1 MPISFGFLA
10 GLGAALSWGTMDV
23 ATALA
28 SRRLGSLKVT
38 AGIQVVGAVLLVAL
52 AFGQGTSL
60 PSDPLVL
67 AAAGLLGIVGAGAY
81 LSYFTG
87 LRIGPIS
94 LVAGVVAAYGGL
106 TVVLAVLVR
115 GESLTT
121 VQALGAAVATLGVV
135 LTAVAFDGGIRGTRL
150 AGPGV
155 IFAVLALLLFALMT
169 VGLAEAIERSGWLEV
184 LVVSRI
190 VNAVV
195 SIGAVVVL
203 TSLAHPRLRAILQ
216 VDTVAVA
223 RTSWAIV
230 LIAGVL
236 DVAGLIV
243 FAIGLEQAE
252 TWLVGLVSS
261 FGPAFTILI
270 AVLFLGER
278 LRRVQW
284 LGLLGVG
291 LGMVLIALP

>member
-23 ATALA
+23 ASALA

-38 AGIQVVGAVLLVAL
+38 AGIQVVSAVLLVAL
-52 AFGQGTSL
+52 AFGLGTVL

-67 AAAGLLGIVGAGAY
+67 VMAGLLGIVGAGAY

-94 LVAGVVAAYGGL
+94 LVSGVVAAYGGL
-106 TVVLAVLVR
+106 TVVLAVIVR
-115 GESLTT
+115 GESLTS

-155 IFAVLALLLFALMT
+155 IFAVMALLLFALMT

-195 SIGAVVVL
+195 SIAAVVVL
-203 TSLAHPRLRAILQ
+203 TSVTHPRLRVLVQ
-216 VDTVAVA
+216 VDTIAVA

-230 LIAGVL
+230 LLAGVL

>member
-115 GESLTT
+115 GESLTS
-121 VQALGAAVATLGVV
+121 VQALGAAVATIGVV

-190 VNAVV
+190 VDA
-195 SIGAVVVL
+195 
-203 TSLAHPRLRAILQ
+203 RA
-216 VDTVAVA
+216 T
-223 RTSWAIV
+223 
-230 LIAGVL
+230 
-236 DVAGLIV
+236 
-243 FAIGLEQAE
+243 
-252 TWLVGLVSS
+252 
-261 FGPAFTILI
+261 
-270 AVLFLGER
+270 
-278 LRRVQW
+278 
-284 LGLLGVG
+284 
-291 LGMVLIALP
+291 

>member
-1 MPISFGFLA
+1 MPITFGFLA

-52 AFGQGTSL
+52 AFGQGTPL

-115 GESLTT
+115 GELLTS
-121 VQALGAAVATLGVV
+121 VQALGAVVATLGVV
-135 LTAVAFDGGIRGTRL
+135 LTAVAFDGGFRATRL

-155 IFAVLALLLFALMT
+155 IFAVMALVLFAVMT

-184 LVVSRI
+184 LVVSRM

-203 TSLAHPRLRAILQ
+203 YSLAHPRLRALVQ
-216 VDTVAVA
+216 VDTIAVA

>member
-23 ATALA
+23 ASALA

-38 AGIQVVGAVLLVAL
+38 AGIQVVSAVLLVAL
-52 AFGQGTSL
+52 AFGLGTAL

-67 AAAGLLGIVGAGAY
+67 LMAGLLGIVGAGAY

-94 LVAGVVAAYGGL
+94 LVSGVVAAYGGL

-115 GESLTT
+115 GESLSA

-135 LTAVAFDGGIRGTRL
+135 LTAVAFDGGIRATRL

-155 IFAVLALLLFALMT
+155 VFAVIALLLFAVMT

-203 TSLAHPRLRAILQ
+203 TSLAHPRLRALVQ
-216 VDTVAVA
+216 VDTIAVA

-236 DVAGLIV
+236 DVMGLIV

-284 LGLLGVG
+284 LGLVGVG

>member
-23 ATALA
+23 ASALA

-38 AGIQVVGAVLLVAL
+38 AGMQVVSAVLLVAL
-52 AFGQGTSL
+52 AFGRGVTL
-60 PSDPLVL
+60 PADPVVLV
-67 AAAGLLGIVGAGAY
+67 AAALLGIVGAGAY
-81 LSYFTG
+81 LAYFTG

-94 LVAGVVAAYGGL
+94 LVSGVVAAYGGL
-106 TVVLAVLVR
+106 VVVLAVVIR
-115 GESLTT
+115 GETLSQ
-121 VQALGAAVATLGVV
+121 VQALGAAVATVGVI

-155 IFAVLALLLFALMT
+155 VFAVIALVCFAVMT

-190 VNAVV
+190 VNAAV
-195 SIGAVVVL
+195 SVGAVVVL
-203 TSLAHPRLRAILQ
+203 GALTIPRLAAIMQ
-216 VDTVAVA
+216 VDVDA
-223 RTSWAIV
+223 RRPRSWAIV
-230 LIAGVL
+230 ALAGVL
-236 DVAGLIV
+236 DVTGLIV

-261 FGPAFTILI
+261 FGPAVTILI

-278 LRRVQW
+278 LRAVQW
-284 LGLLGVG
+284 LGVSGVG

>member
-23 ATALA
+23 ASALA

-38 AGIQVVGAVLLVAL
+38 AGIQVVSAVLLVAL
-52 AFGQGTSL
+52 AFGLGTVL

-67 AAAGLLGIVGAGAY
+67 AMAGLLGIVGAGAY

-94 LVAGVVAAYGGL
+94 LVSGVVAAYGGL

-115 GESLTT
+115 GESLTS

-155 IFAVLALLLFALMT
+155 IFAVMALLLFALMT

-203 TSLAHPRLRAILQ
+203 TSLAHPRLRALVQ
-216 VDTVAVA
+216 VDTIAVA

>member
-52 AFGQGTSL
+52 ALGQGTSL
-60 PSDPLVL
+60 PSDPVVL

-115 GESLTT
+115 GESLTS
-121 VQALGAAVATLGVV
+121 VQALGAAVATIGVV

-155 IFAVLALLLFALMT
+155 IFAVMALLLFAVMT
-169 VGLAEAIERSGWLEV
+169 VGLAEAIDRSGWLEV

-190 VNAVV
+190 VNSIV

-203 TSLAHPRLRAILQ
+203 TSFAHPRLRAIVQ

-223 RTSWAIV
+223 RTSWTIV
-230 LIAGVL
+230 VIAGLL
-236 DVAGLIV
+236 DVVGLIV

-278 LRRVQW
+278 LRRAQW
-284 LGLLGVG
+284 VGLGGVG

>member
-23 ATALA
+23 ASALA

-38 AGIQVVGAVLLVAL
+38 AGTQVVSAVLLVAL
-52 AFGQGTSL
+52 AFGRGVA
-60 PSDPLVL
+60 PPADPVALV
-67 AAAGLLGIVGAGAY
+67 AAALLGIVGAGAY
-81 LSYFTG
+81 LAYFTG

-94 LVAGVVAAYGGL
+94 LVSGVVAAYGGL
-106 TVVLAVLVR
+106 VVVLAVVIR
-115 GESLTT
+115 GETLSP
-121 VQALGAAVATLGVV
+121 VQAAGAAVATVGVI

-155 IFAVLALLLFALMT
+155 IFAVMALVLFAVMT

-184 LVVSRI
+184 LLVSRV

-195 SIGAVVVL
+195 SVGAVVVL
-203 TSLAHPRLRAILQ
+203 SALAIPRLAAIMQ
-216 VDTVAVA
+216 VDTDG
-223 RTSWAIV
+223 RRPRSWAIV
-230 LIAGVL
+230 ALAGLL

-261 FGPAFTILI
+261 FGPAVTILV

-278 LRRVQW
+278 LRTVQW
-284 LGLLGVG
+284 LGVAGVG

>member
-38 AGIQVVGAVLLVAL
+38 AGIQVVGAVLLVVL
-52 AFGQGTSL
+52 AFAQGTSL

-115 GESLTT
+115 GESLTS

-135 LTAVAFDGGIRGTRL
+135 LTAVAFDGGIRATRL

-155 IFAVLALLLFALMT
+155 IFAVLALVLFAVMT
-169 VGLAEAIERSGWLEV
+169 VGLAEAIERSGWLEI

-190 VNAVV
+190 VNSVV

-203 TSLAHPRLRAILQ
+203 SSLAHPRLRAIVQ
-216 VDTVAVA
+216 VDTIAA
-223 RTSWAIV
+223 APTSWAIV
-230 LIAGVL
+230 LIAGIL
-236 DVAGLIV
+236 DVTGLIV
-243 FAIGLEQAE
+243 FAIGLEQSE

-284 LGLLGVG
+284 LGLAGVG

>member
-38 AGIQVVGAVLLVAL
+38 AGIQVVGAVLLMAL
-52 AFGQGTSL
+52 AFGWGTPL

-106 TVVLAVLVR
+106 TVVLAVIVR
-115 GESLTT
+115 GESLTS

-155 IFAVLALLLFALMT
+155 IFAVMALLLFAVMT

-190 VNAVV
+190 VNAIV

-203 TSLAHPRLRAILQ
+203 TSFAHPRLRALVQ
-216 VDTVAVA
+216 VDTIAVA

-230 LIAGVL
+230 LVAGIL

-284 LGLLGVG
+284 LGLVGVG
-291 LGMVLIALP
+291 FGMVLIALP

>member
-52 AFGQGTSL
+52 TFGQGTSL

-67 AAAGLLGIVGAGAY
+67 AAAGLLGIVGAAAY

-115 GESLTT
+115 GESLTS

-135 LTAVAFDGGIRGTRL
+135 LTAVAFDGGLRATRL

-155 IFAVLALLLFALMT
+155 IFAVMALLLFALMT

-184 LVVSRI
+184 LVVSRV
-190 VNAVV
+190 VNSVV

-203 TSLAHPRLRAILQ
+203 TSFAHPRLRAIVQ
-216 VDTVAVA
+216 VDTIAVA

-236 DVAGLIV
+236 DVVGLIV

-278 LRRVQW
+278 LQRAQW
-284 LGLLGVG
+284 LGLAGVG

>member
-23 ATALA
+23 ASALA

-38 AGIQVVGAVLLVAL
+38 AGIQVVSAVLLVAL
-52 AFGQGTSL
+52 AFGLGTAL

-67 AAAGLLGIVGAGAY
+67 VMAGLLGIVGAGAY

-94 LVAGVVAAYGGL
+94 LVSGVVAAYGGL

-115 GESLTT
+115 GESLTA

-135 LTAVAFDGGIRGTRL
+135 LTAVAFDGGIRATRL

-155 IFAVLALLLFALMT
+155 IFAVIALLLFAVMT

-203 TSLAHPRLRAILQ
+203 TLLAHPRLRALVQ
-216 VDTVAVA
+216 VDTIAVA

-236 DVAGLIV
+236 DVVGLIV

-284 LGLLGVG
+284 LGLVGVG

>member
-106 TVVLAVLVR
+106 TVILAVLVR
-115 GESLTT
+115 GESLTS

-155 IFAVLALLLFALMT
+155 IFAVMALLLFAVMT

-190 VNAVV
+190 VNSVV
-195 SIGAVVVL
+195 SIGAVVLL
-203 TSLAHPRLRAILQ
+203 TSLAHPRLRAIVQ

-223 RTSWAIV
+223 RTSWSIV

-236 DVAGLIV
+236 DVVGLIV

-278 LRRVQW
+278 LQRVQW
-284 LGLLGVG
+284 LGLAGVG

>member
-23 ATALA
+23 ASALA

-38 AGIQVVGAVLLVAL
+38 AGIQVVSAVLLVAL
-52 AFGQGTSL
+52 AVGRGTAM

-67 AAAGLLGIVGAGAY
+67 ATAGLLGIVGAGAY

-94 LVAGVVAAYGGL
+94 LVSGVVSAYGGL

-115 GESLTT
+115 GESLTS

-135 LTAVAFDGGIRGTRL
+135 LTAVAFDGGIRATRL

-155 IFAVLALLLFALMT
+155 VFAVIALLLFALMT

-203 TSLAHPRLRAILQ
+203 TSLAHPRLRALVQ
-216 VDTVAVA
+216 VDTIAVA

-236 DVAGLIV
+236 DVTGLIV

-284 LGLLGVG
+284 LGLFGVG

>member
-23 ATALA
+23 ASALA

-38 AGIQVVGAVLLVAL
+38 AGIQVVSAVLLVAL
-52 AFGQGTSL
+52 AFGLGTVL

-67 AAAGLLGIVGAGAY
+67 AMAGLLGIVGAGAY

-94 LVAGVVAAYGGL
+94 LVSGVVAAYGGL

-115 GESLTT
+115 GESLTS

-155 IFAVLALLLFALMT
+155 IFAVMALLLFALMT

-184 LVVSRI
+184 LVVSRV

-203 TSLAHPRLRAILQ
+203 TSLAHPRLRAIVQ
-216 VDTVAVA
+216 VDTIAVA

-230 LIAGVL
+230 LMAGIL
-236 DVAGLIV
+236 DVTGLIV

-278 LRRVQW
+278 LQRVQW
-284 LGLLGVG
+284 LGLCGVG

>member
-23 ATALA
+23 ASALA

-38 AGIQVVGAVLLVAL
+38 AGMQVVSAVLLVAL
-52 AFGQGTSL
+52 AFGRGVA
-60 PSDPLVL
+60 PPADPVALV
-67 AAAGLLGIVGAGAY
+67 AAALLGIIGAGAY
-81 LSYFTG
+81 LAYFTG

-94 LVAGVVAAYGGL
+94 LVSGVVAAYGGL
-106 TVVLAVLVR
+106 VVVLAVVIR
-115 GESLTT
+115 GETLTLI
-121 VQALGAAVATLGVV
+121 QAAGAAVATVGVI
-135 LTAVAFDGGIRGTRL
+135 LTAVAFDGGIRTTRL

-155 IFAVLALLLFALMT
+155 VFAVIALVLFAVMT

-184 LVVSRI
+184 LVVSRV

-195 SIGAVVVL
+195 SVGAVVVL
-203 TSLAHPRLRAILQ
+203 SALAIPRLAAIMQ
-216 VDTVAVA
+216 VDTDGQGP
-223 RTSWAIV
+223 RSWAIV
-230 LIAGVL
+230 ALAGVL
-236 DVAGLIV
+236 DVTGLIV

-261 FGPAFTILI
+261 FGPAVTILI

-278 LRRVQW
+278 LRPVQW
-284 LGLLGVG
+284 LGVAGVG